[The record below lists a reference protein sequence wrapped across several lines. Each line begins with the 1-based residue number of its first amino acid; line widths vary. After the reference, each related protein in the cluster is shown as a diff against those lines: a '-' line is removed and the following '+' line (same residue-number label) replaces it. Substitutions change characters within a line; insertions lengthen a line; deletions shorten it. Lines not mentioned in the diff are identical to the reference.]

1 MIERRIYIRDNNDN
15 YYRRDI
21 IEYRIERDIRR

>member
-1 MIERRIYIRDNNDN
+1 MTERRIYIRDNNDK

-21 IEYRIERDIRR
+21 IEYRIDRDIRK